1 MTFNILVRPGCA
13 AKMSGINTGQ
23 KYGTILPHTDDI
35 QYARHVLPIAPAYF
49 KNEKVKTGKF
59 VKNDKVETLIF
70 DFHSSS

>member
-1 MTFNILVRPGCA
+1 MTFNMLVRPECA

-49 KNEKVKTGKF
+49 KNEKVKTSKF
-59 VKNDKVETLIF
+59 VKNDRVANITV
-70 DFHSSS
+70 